1 MKYFTILFFL
11 FAAMTIQ
18 CCQAQVVKNYP
29 VKKDDNSLLWEITGK
44 GIQPSYLFGTF
55 HLMCKEDIN
64 LGNSLKEIIKNADE
78 IYFEVDMDDMAATVG
93 AMTFMKMKN
102 DTSLSDLYTPDE
114 FNKIE
119 RYFKDSLNMPFIF
132 LKTLKPMLLQ
142 ALVYPKM
149 MACKTMSGMD
159 QALVEVAKSYD
170 KEILGLE
177 TYAFQASIFDSIP
190 YKTQASELLKM
201 LDSMTTT
208 RNTFDS
214 MLTIYKSQNIAAID
228 DFTAE
233 EFNTGNMREILLN
246 NRNRNWVKMLPEI
259 LRKKRLFIAVGAG
272 HLGGKDGVIA
282 LLQKEGYTVRPI
294 EN

>member
-1 MKYFTILFFL
+1 MKYFTILFL
-11 FAAMTIQ
+11 FAAITIQ
-18 CCQAQVVKNYP
+18 CCRAQVVKKYP

-55 HLMCKEDIN
+55 HLMCKEDIK

-78 IYFEVDMDDMAATVG
+78 IYFEVDMDDMAATVS

-102 DTSLSDLYTPDE
+102 DTSLSDLYTPEE

-201 LDSMTTT
+201 LDSMTTA

-233 EFNTGNMREILLN
+233 EFNTGNMREVLLN

-282 LLQKEGYTVRPI
+282 LLRKEGYTVKPI